1 MEQNGEISKS
11 DCSTA
16 VASTKIK
23 IGPEV
28 DITRLIKASIEYT
41 EKRINPEAKSD
52 EYYGAAKTTG
62 NEEIASASE
71 KYGVAS
77 VTGNYGVA
85 NATGESGVASATGCG
100 GVSVA
105 TGDYGVANAIAFYGV
120 ANATG

>member
-62 NEEIASASE
+62 NS
-71 KYGVAS
+71 KPLLL
-77 VTGNYGVA
+77 
-85 NATGESGVASATGCG
+85 
-100 GVSVA
+100 
-105 TGDYGVANAIAFYGV
+105 
-120 ANATG
+120 